1 MAKKIILVLVL
12 FMLSG
17 CAVQGELTK
26 QIEDIVLQQE
36 TIEYKARTNTV
47 TDYFSYYLP
56 SDCFERSGDNTTAIV
71 DYSDA
76 KIALN
81 LNIKDII
88 SDHYYYDQI
97 LSDDGFFNEE
107 YLIYSKSSNFV
118 KDENTNLRYNLYVY
132 QIENEF
138 MVHFQ
143 NKELQIYAYCYQ
155 SDLLQVIRHM
165 FIIAK
170 GIIIEEEK
178 IIDAYSNKEVIDYQ
192 KKQLNLFNYVIP
204 SSGYLQELLKGYEE
218 N

>member
-1 MAKKIILVLVL
+1 
-12 FMLSG
+12 
-17 CAVQGELTK
+17 
-26 QIEDIVLQQE
+26 
-36 TIEYKARTNTV
+36 
-47 TDYFSYYLP
+47 
-56 SDCFERSGDNTTAIV
+56 
-71 DYSDA
+71 
-76 KIALN
+76 
-81 LNIKDII
+81 
-88 SDHYYYDQI
+88 
-97 LSDDGFFNEE
+97 
-107 YLIYSKSSNFV
+107 
-118 KDENTNLRYNLYVY
+118 
-132 QIENEF
+132 